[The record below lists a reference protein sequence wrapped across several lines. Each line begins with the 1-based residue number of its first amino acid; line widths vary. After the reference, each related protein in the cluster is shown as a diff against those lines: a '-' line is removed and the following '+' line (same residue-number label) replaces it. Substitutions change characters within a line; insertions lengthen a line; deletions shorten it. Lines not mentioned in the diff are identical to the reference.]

1 MPAIGASPCVFSTS
15 PPQPR
20 FVFFR
25 CPRSVTPTYRPTA
38 RLSPGTRPECC
49 HDRDCRP
56 VVRVQ
61 VVAAGLWMTTD
72 DGQTV
77 LIGPNEER
85 RRSRDMRW
93 HICLAKD
100 LHNNL
105 IVQCLFEPANS

>member
-1 MPAIGASPCVFSTS
+1 M
-15 PPQPR
+15 R
-20 FVFFR
+20 FPHQSH
-25 CPRSVTPTYRPTA
+25 PRSTA
-38 RLSPGTRPECC
+38 RRLWYPPE
-49 HDRDCRP
+49 DRDCR

-105 IVQCLFEPANS
+105 IVQCLFEPANSLSLEEHWPCL

>member
-1 MPAIGASPCVFSTS
+1 MRLLHFAASTALCVLPLPATSHTHASPD
-15 PPQPR
+15 
-20 FVFFR
+20 
-25 CPRSVTPTYRPTA
+25 
-38 RLSPGTRPECC
+38 GTTVSWYPPECC

-61 VVAAGLWMTTD
+61 IVTAGMWMTTD

-77 LIGPNEER
+77 LIGPQEER

-93 HICLAKD
+93 HVCLAKD